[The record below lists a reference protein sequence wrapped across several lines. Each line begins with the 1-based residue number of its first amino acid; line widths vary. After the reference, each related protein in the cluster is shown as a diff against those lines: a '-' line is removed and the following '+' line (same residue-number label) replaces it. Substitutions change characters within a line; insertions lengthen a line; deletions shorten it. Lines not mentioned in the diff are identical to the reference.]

1 MIAKANIDRIDF
13 GLKQITN
20 DHSHVV
26 FTKED
31 NMISKLVPARS
42 RLKNQSNV

>member
-20 DHSHVV
+20 DHSHAV
-26 FTKED
+26 FTNED
-31 NMISKLVPARS
+31 NMISKLPARS
-42 RLKNQSNV
+42 RLKNQNNI